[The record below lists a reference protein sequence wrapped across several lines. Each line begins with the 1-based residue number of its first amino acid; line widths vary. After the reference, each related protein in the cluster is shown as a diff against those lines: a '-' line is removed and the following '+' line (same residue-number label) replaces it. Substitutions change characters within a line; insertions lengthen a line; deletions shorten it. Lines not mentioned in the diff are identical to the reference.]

1 MSNIDKFLIILNH
14 SRDLLAFVNLT
25 GVEPD
30 IKRVLALVVVS
41 FLVLVRCLDESLL
54 RVSKFNISSMRI
66 FLFLRASEWV
76 MNLMYFRL
84 FH

>member
-1 MSNIDKFLIILNH
+1 LRIFSLNQACLTWSSVSNIDKFLIILNH

-41 FLVLVRCLDESLL
+41 SLVLV
-54 RVSKFNISSMRI
+54 
-66 FLFLRASEWV
+66 
-76 MNLMYFRL
+76 
-84 FH
+84 

>member
-1 MSNIDKFLIILNH
+1 
-14 SRDLLAFVNLT
+14 
-25 GVEPD
+25 
-30 IKRVLALVVVS
+30 
-41 FLVLVRCLDESLL
+41 VLVRCLDESLL